1 MAEIKSI
8 ASFIP
13 ANRIEIEELVDH
25 YHAMSQLHY
34 KVALRMLKQT
44 VNRFRGKALSS
55 IRWVYQS
62 RLLLREK
69 IVPGPNEDALTAGIQ
84 SLKYAIK
91 RADIDPSQIDALF
104 VVSESYPYAVK
115 SSTAIAGKAG
125 LNHLRFGVR
134 GEFACKPFGE
144 FLEIGAALIDAG
156 RCRYVAVTAT
166 DASQGA
172 PGDDLEFSASFYST
186 TMILGKEKGIA
197 EITGRTSI
205 NYDFSDFVRKEM
217 EPFPEHEGQGTSLA
231 FRGMILSAVKKH
243 LERYDI
249 DPDCLANKTW
259 VIHSP
264 NGSFPNEALL
274 DVSNHFKINLAEKAF
289 DEDGKMLG
297 IQPKVRVSNLAPDI
311 ANGYSATVPT
321 ALCNAMET
329 AKAGD
334 EIMTVLYG
342 SGAGSDVISIKLRE
356 DGSKIANNGVPTVR
370 EQIDYKQKIAVED
383 YIKFRDNPDN
393 AAKYMALIEYEPKSD
408 KHYIVEG
415 CPECGAVYFG
425 DSWTQDNFPD
435 FSPPHKFD
443 KLKGRCLRGIESDG
457 AAKRICGSELQVV
470 KVPKRA
476 KITKVN
482 FFGPSTKKAQGT
494 PENPYWVM
502 FDQGMV
508 RGFNYNPK
516 ICNFTEGEEVKA
528 IIGRW
533 RPAPKG
539 WVPILYVPMFTN
551 LRRDY
556 KHKAVDP
563 TGQSPPN

>member
-13 ANRIEIEELVDH
+13 ANRLEIEELVDH
-25 YHAMSQLHY
+25 YHAISNRNY
-34 KVALRMLKQT
+34 KVALRMMKQT

-55 IRWVYQS
+55 LRWVYNQ

-69 IVPGPNEDALTAGIQ
+69 IVPGPNEDALTAGIR
-84 SLKYAIK
+84 SLNYAIK
-91 RADIDPSQIDALF
+91 RANVDPKQIDALF

-125 LNHLRFGVR
+125 LTDLKFGVR

-144 FLEIGAALIDAG
+144 FMEIGAALIDAD
-156 RCRYVAVTAT
+156 RCRYVAITAT

-186 TMILGKEKGIA
+186 TMILGKDKGVA
-197 EITGRTSI
+197 EILGRTSI
-205 NYDFSDFVRKEM
+205 NYDFSDFVRKEN

-243 LERYDI
+243 LERYEI
-249 DPDCLANKTW
+249 APDCLSNKTW

-274 DVSNHFKINLAEKAF
+274 DISNHFKINLAEKAF

-297 IQPKVRVSNLAPDI
+297 IQPNVRVSNLAPDI

-329 AKAGD
+329 AKKGD
-334 EIMTVLYG
+334 EIMAVLYG
-342 SGAGSDVISIKLRE
+342 SGAGSDVISIKLKT
-356 DGSKIANNGVPTVR
+356 DGSGVANNGVPTVQ
-370 EQIDYKQKIAVED
+370 EQIDYKQKITVDD
-383 YIKFRDNPDN
+383 YIKFRDNPDQ
-393 AAKYMALIEYEPKSD
+393 AAKHMALIEYEPLSKD
-408 KHYIVEG
+408 YYQVEG

-425 DSWTQDNFPD
+425 DSWTKKNFPD
-435 FSPPHKFD
+435 FIPPKKFG
-443 KLKGRCLRGIESDG
+443 KLKDRCLRGIESDG
-457 AAKRICGSELQVV
+457 AAKRICGTELQTT
-470 KVPKRA
+470 KIPKRA
-476 KITKVN
+476 KIKSVN
-482 FFGPSTKKAQGT
+482 FFGPSSKKQPGN
-494 PENPYWVM
+494 PQSPYWVM
-502 FDQGMV
+502 FDQKMV
-508 RGFNYNPK
+508 RGFNYNPR

-528 IIGRW
+528 VIGRW

-539 WVPILYVPMFTN
+539 WVPIVYVPMFTN

-556 KHKAVDP
+556 QQVKLEQQP
-563 TGQSPPN
+563 LQPQN